1 MSNTLYDNIITKIEL
16 LKTNIEKF
24 KMYEN
29 GNGNGNGNINY
40 MEKLNTFLDDINI
53 LIASSEDLF
62 DLYLENINENNLNNQ
77 DKNRLKDH
85 MIAKKTYEFFAPYI
99 LQMQIFLKNA

>member
-24 KMYEN
+24 KMYENGN

-62 DLYLENINENNLNNQ
+62 DLYLENINSKPSFLVF
-77 DKNRLKDH
+77 
-85 MIAKKTYEFFAPYI
+85 KTFRV
-99 LQMQIFLKNA
+99 N